1 MKKRLILSI
10 AFAGIASLV
19 FSSFSSGPAY
29 NNLGNRTTTGCTGST
44 CHGGSSPTV
53 QPVMLVIKDGTT
65 PISSY
70 TPGQQYT
77 VELTGRNTTG
87 GHLQFG
93 FQAACVRT
101 SNNLQ
106 AGIFSTTTG
115 GIAVRNN
122 IGGLLI
128 VENEVSLTG
137 TVGGTVNNY
146 FASFKW
152 IAPPAG
158 TGQVQFN
165 AALCSVN
172 GNLNADTG
180 DHFNIT
186 STLLTEAVT
195 GVNDVR
201 HKLSLTTYPSPA
213 TTTLYL
219 KVAGGF
225 GKNPVVS
232 IYDLTGRMLQQRS
245 IQTGADE
252 AVLNVQQLA
261 AGYYVA
267 VLRNEAGSGVMSFQ
281 KQ

>member
-10 AFAGIASLV
+10 AFAGIAGLI

-29 NNLGNRTTTGCTGST
+29 NGLGNRTATGCTGST
-44 CHGGSSPTV
+44 CHGALSPTV
-53 QPVMLVIKDGTT
+53 QPVMLVIKDGST

-77 VELTGRNTTG
+77 VELTGRNTAG

-101 SNNLQ
+101 SNHLQ
-106 AGIFSTTTG
+106 AGTFVATSG

-122 IGGLLI
+122 IGGLLM
-128 VENEVSLTG
+128 VENEITLTG
-137 TVGGTVNNY
+137 SIGGIANNY
-146 FASFKW
+146 SATFKW

-158 TGQVQFN
+158 SGQVQFN

-172 GNLNADTG
+172 GDLNADTG

-186 STLLTEAVT
+186 STLLAEAVT
-195 GVNDVR
+195 GVGDIR
-201 HKLSLTTYPSPA
+201 HQLSLTTYPSPA

-232 IYDLTGRMLQQRS
+232 IYDLTGRMLQQRA
-245 IQTGADE
+245 IQAGADE
-252 AVLNVQQLA
+252 AILNVQQLA

-267 VLRNEAGSGVMSFQ
+267 VLRNETGSGVMSFQ